1 MQYLYKQT
9 HKLTRHL
16 HADMELCMHV
26 TQPHTHAVTNWQ
38 MGTQTQT
45 NKQTNNGVGF
55 LRGGGAG
62 HSHKQL
68 LFKVSGKIP
77 PSSL

>member
-1 MQYLYKQT
+1 MFFLHCLMEQGLGMGSQTSLSEFSDMQYLHKQT

-45 NKQTNNGVGF
+45 NKQTMALVF
-55 LRGGGAG
+55 
-62 HSHKQL
+62 
-68 LFKVSGKIP
+68 
-77 PSSL
+77 